1 MKFGFSTAP
10 ELVDFQMPG
19 YQVSELE
26 YLSGISSDRTAPVKF
41 YFGETS
47 WNNPEWKGSIF
58 PARLPVKDFIS
69 HYGLQFNSIELNT
82 THYRIP
88 DGPLINK
95 WKDSMPEAFAF
106 SPKFPQSIS
115 HRKDFGLATGQMDLF
130 LACLQEFRPKL
141 GLPFFQFPTYFK
153 VSDFEK
159 IELILNRMDPDI
171 PIAIELRDTSFY
183 EEETLSRLIHLLRRY
198 QATLVHTDTTG
209 VRDIV
214 HNRISSNK
222 LFLRFVG
229 CGIPEVDFARIDD
242 WVSRIVLLVS
252 NGLREIYF
260 YLHEPDHYQKA
271 DMALY
276 LWGKIRDNP
285 MWTTRGPTLHPTS
298 IQTKLF

>member
-10 ELVDFQMPG
+10 ELVDFQRPA
-19 YQVSELE
+19 YEASELG
-26 YLSGISSDRTAPVKF
+26 YLTEISPGQTKPAKF

-58 PARLPVKDFIS
+58 PNRLPVKDFIT

-88 DGPLINK
+88 DGPLVTK
-95 WKDSMPEAFAF
+95 WKDSMPEDFAFA
-106 SPKFPQSIS
+106 PKFPQSIS
-115 HRKDFGLATGQMDLF
+115 HRKDFGEASGQMASF
-130 LACLQEFRPKL
+130 LECLREFRPKL

-153 VSDFEK
+153 PDDFEK
-159 IELILNRMDPDI
+159 IEWILDRIDPDI

-183 EEETLSRLIHLLRRY
+183 EEEMLSKLIHLLRKY
-198 QATLVHTDTTG
+198 QTTLVHTDTTG

-214 HNRISSNK
+214 HNRISSDK
-222 LFLRFVG
+222 IFLRFVG
-229 CGIPEVDFARIDD
+229 CGIPRVDFARIDE
-242 WVSRIVLLVS
+242 WISRISLLVS
-252 NGLREIYF
+252 HGLREIYF
-260 YLHEPDHYQKA
+260 YLHEPDHYLKA

-276 LWGKIRDNP
+276 LWSKIKDNP
-285 MWTTRGPTLHPTS
+285 LWTTRGPTLHPTP